1 MSQKAIK
8 TKRSN
13 SARLMGM
20 IENKLKIP
28 GGATTKLDRSNSVG
42 NHREFVEDCSEDC
55 DTPDILP
62 ILRRTTLSSSGVTKD
77 PRLVSTE
84 GLMKYEEMLKT
95 LKCGHCAQTTC
106 PPLLQCRKGHLYC
119 RSCKVD
125 NKIIQ
130 CNTCKQTFVDAP
142 NLALDNL
149 VRLIAV
155 PCKFGGRG
163 CPAFVFLDTRLQ
175 HETLCKFRPVNCQYE
190 KHGCTAIFAVKDM
203 CWHHKMCPFANYP
216 HPNVLPSMPTRK
228 KGVKTPDLPSDTQ
241 GGSPAPQQQGG
252 SPAPSSPIL
261 NGDLAT
267 PPSGDVEIGDL
278 SENPSVEVQT
288 EIKLFPGVLSNK

>member
-1 MSQKAIK
+1 
-8 TKRSN
+8 
-13 SARLMGM
+13 
-20 IENKLKIP
+20 
-28 GGATTKLDRSNSVG
+28 
-42 NHREFVEDCSEDC
+42 
-55 DTPDILP
+55 
-62 ILRRTTLSSSGVTKD
+62 
-77 PRLVSTE
+77 
-84 GLMKYEEMLKT
+84 
-95 LKCGHCAQTTC
+95 
-106 PPLLQCRKGHLYC
+106 
-119 RSCKVD
+119 
-125 NKIIQ
+125 
-130 CNTCKQTFVDAP
+130 
-142 NLALDNL
+142 
-149 VRLIAV
+149 
-155 PCKFGGRG
+155 
-163 CPAFVFLDTRLQ
+163 
-175 HETLCKFRPVNCQYE
+175 
-190 KHGCTAIFAVKDM
+190 M